1 MLQKALHNAVN
12 HNGVHQFDVQLSG
25 TSNEIHLTVSDCGK
39 GFDPATAKTGRGLG
53 LNRMQERLKLV
64 KGSLS
69 ILSEPRS
76 GTTPRSRSFHYN
88 QGFCTGGRIGIVG
101 SSGKVAKDS
110 HRE

>member
-69 ILSEPRS
+69 ILSEPRR
-76 GTTPRSRSFHYN
+76 GTTIHARVPSTSTR
-88 QGFCTGGRIGIVG
+88 
-101 SSGKVAKDS
+101 DS
-110 HRE
+110 APAAG